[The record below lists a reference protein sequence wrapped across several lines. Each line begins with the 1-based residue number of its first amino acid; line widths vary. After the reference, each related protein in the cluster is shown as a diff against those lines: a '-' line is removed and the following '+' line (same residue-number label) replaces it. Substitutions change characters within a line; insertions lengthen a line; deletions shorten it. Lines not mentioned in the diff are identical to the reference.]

1 MQPGAFAATVCR
13 GMGRRGILCIAAV
26 AFALGAIGPATADD
40 ASTASWLPHP
50 TDATWTYEWSDSV
63 YNTTLTDERV
73 TVKAVQGAAFEL
85 AWTTKDQGNAQDAV
99 ASEGVMDFQETSS
112 GIVNT
117 NWQSTPPPSSFPIL
131 CSSASQCGNSVAS
144 VLYQLI
150 WGSRSPVLAEPL
162 ITGATW
168 ASTGGANSDVTSVS
182 TYLGQEKVTV
192 PAFPNPVTAAKV
204 RTDITQ
210 AGAIGDPYGSGVR
223 TVWWVYGVGPV
234 KIDFEH
240 AGGTSAPITTA
251 VLKATNLTPP
261 ATPPVD
267 ANYFPLTK
275 GKKSKYSWSNTKWMK
290 KPSIQ
295 QFTVSQTANQSARVD
310 VKHISG
316 PIRVAGSYGFALRTD
331 GLTNIWGATKAATIA
346 KFPKLGPSFLP
357 ADKRRHFFTAY
368 DLMTYGTNPI
378 LQANP
383 AAGQTWA
390 VQNPSR
396 DFSVFGATGST
407 TVLGLRKVTV
417 PAGTFNALA
426 VQSTLKQAGFPFGS
440 GTRISYF
447 APNKGLVKLV
457 FRHDDKSVSTVELL
471 K

>member
-1 MQPGAFAATVCR
+1 
-13 GMGRRGILCIAAV
+13 MGRWGILCIVVLALAAI
-26 AFALGAIGPATADD
+26 APATADVENG
-40 ASTASWLPHP
+40 SWLPHP

-63 YNTTLTDERV
+63 YNTTLTDEKV
-73 TVKAVQGAAFEL
+73 TVKDVKGASFVL
-85 AWTTKDQGNAQDAV
+85 AWTTKDQGNAQDALS
-99 ASEGVMDFQETSS
+99 SEGVMAFQETSS
-112 GIVNT
+112 GLVNT
-117 NWQSTPPPSSFPIL
+117 DWQSTPPPSTFPIL

-192 PAFPNPVTAAKV
+192 PAFTDPVTAAKV
-204 RTDITQ
+204 RSDITQ

-234 KIDFEH
+234 KIVFEH
-240 AGGTSAPITTA
+240 AGGTDAAISTA
-251 VLKATNLTPP
+251 VLKATSLTPP

-267 ANYFPLTK
+267 SNYFPLK
-275 GKKSKYSWSNTKWMK
+275 QGKKSKYSWSNTKWMK

-346 KFPKLGPSFLP
+346 KFPKLGPQAPSLLHRLRP
-357 ADKRRHFFTAY
+357 DDLRDEPDPRGQPGARPDLGRAEPEPRLLRLRRHRVDDGARFAQG
-368 DLMTYGTNPI
+368 DGSGRHLYGACHSEHAEPGR
-378 LQANP
+378 LPVRLGHAHLVLR
-383 AAGQTWA
+383 AGQ
-390 VQNPSR
+390 
-396 DFSVFGATGST
+396 GA
-407 TVLGLRKVTV
+407 R
-417 PAGTFNALA
+417 
-426 VQSTLKQAGFPFGS
+426 QAGLPP
-440 GTRISYF
+440 R
-447 APNKGLVKLV
+447 
-457 FRHDDKSVSTVELL
+457 
-471 K
+471 